1 MPKKRTVAKAILL
14 ALLVVLGM
22 IVSPVSATYQI
33 SPVPLSGDMISVGK
47 VSNFSVDVSVDGDA
61 VRMITV
67 DIETGTVVNFTLT
80 YGNGDTVDGWMEYS
94 NAGPFQQHTQVSIGG
109 DTQSY
114 DYVGVQEIGRIDVVG
129 YARNYT
135 TDTEYTTGFLVYDT
149 VFGITQGTLMS
160 YYPVADLSNNV
171 IYKFELAATTPV
183 ALTYYTDTRASV
195 AEWATTSPFEIVNDW
210 VMFASSIATLVYD
223 LVTGLLSWLKFFFVD
238 NLLMTVSL
246 YLALTMAYSF
256 GRAKNME
263 QGLRKFFKFQRT
275 FFEFIISLW
284 NYFIQIISSFRG
296 IFRI

>member
-1 MPKKRTVAKAILL
+1 M
-14 ALLVVLGM
+14 
-22 IVSPVSATYQI
+22 
-33 SPVPLSGDMISVGK
+33 
-47 VSNFSVDVSVDGDA
+47 
-61 VRMITV
+61 
-67 DIETGTVVNFTLT
+67 
-80 YGNGDTVDGWMEYS
+80 
-94 NAGPFQQHTQVSIGG
+94 
-109 DTQSY
+109 
-114 DYVGVQEIGRIDVVG
+114 QEIGRIDVVG

-135 TDTEYTTGFLVYDT
+135 TDTEYTMGFLVYDT

-275 FFEFIISLW
+275 FFEFVISLW